1 MMNDFF
7 EKLKEYFNQN
17 TEEQIKKD
25 WEKSKYF
32 DKIKPTVEEFLDI
45 QLKYTSTDKL
55 GNKKIG

>member
-1 MMNDFF
+1 MSDFF

-25 WEKSKYF
+25 WEKSKHF
-32 DKIKPTVEEFLDI
+32 DEIKPTIEEFLDI